1 MSLHVPRRGFTLIEL
16 LVVIA
21 IIAILIGLLL
31 PAVQKVREAA
41 ARSKCANNL
50 KQIGIAFHA
59 YHDTAAYIPTAGSDG
74 GVGDN
79 PAVNRLDFGWTY
91 EILPFAE
98 QEPLTRV
105 TNVATIRATPLPIYG
120 CPSRNGPRVVGGTA
134 HSDYAGNGGTNPI
147 ARPGTNCTG
156 PVVLSRNGLATQTY
170 PGVIRFAAVA
180 DGLSNVLFVGEKIVN
195 ADKTC
200 CADNESW
207 AGPGIDADIIRGSRN
222 NGFGG
227 WTPAQ
232 DYRDTAV
239 PDDEYYRF
247 GSAHVGGMNAMLG
260 DGSVRT
266 IRYNVD
272 GVQFQRLCHKSD
284 GAAVNI
290 D

>member
-1 MSLHVPRRGFTLIEL
+1 MSRRRARGAFTLIEL

-41 ARSKCANNL
+41 ARAKCANNL

-59 YHDTAAYIPTAGSDG
+59 YHDTAGYIPTAGSDG

-91 EILPFAE
+91 EILPFIE

-105 TNVATIRATPLPIYG
+105 TSVATIRATPIKMYG
-120 CPSRNGPRVVGGTA
+120 CPTRNGPRVIGSNA
-134 HSDYAGNGGTNPI
+134 HSDYAGNGGTNPN

-156 PVVLSRNGLATQTY
+156 PVVISRNGLATPTY
-170 PGVIRFAAVA
+170 PGVLRFAGVP

-200 CADNESW
+200 CVDNESW
-207 AGPGIDADIIRGSRN
+207 AGPGVDGDIVRGSRN
-222 NGFGG
+222 NGTGG

-232 DYRDTAV
+232 DFRDASV
-239 PDDEYYRF
+239 PDDEHYRF
-247 GSAHVGGMNAMLG
+247 GSAHVGGMNALLG
-260 DGSVRT
+260 DGSVRS
-266 IRYNVD
+266 IRYSVD
-272 GVQFQRLCHKSD
+272 PVQFQRLCHRND
-284 GAAVNI
+284 GAPVNI